1 MRDQTEE
8 FVENQEDGPMTEN
21 VKTLLVR
28 LPVEVKQWLEEESDR
43 NLSSQTS
50 EVVRAVR
57 LRMESERHRSASA
70 A

>member
-1 MRDQTEE
+1 MNESD
-8 FVENQEDGPMTEN
+8 V

-28 LPVEVKQWLEEESDR
+28 LPSDVKAWLEQQARR

-57 LRMESERHRSASA
+57 SRMESEARA
-70 A
+70 

>member
-1 MRDQTEE
+1 MNESG
-8 FVENQEDGPMTEN
+8 V

-28 LPVEVKQWLEEESDR
+28 LPCDVKAWLEQEARR

-57 LRMESERHRSASA
+57 SRMDPRRGHDA
-70 A
+70 AAKILKGCGDY